1 MLCGMLS
8 TLSPGT
14 VHTAQS
20 TLSSGAAASVT
31 VTITGGGLAA
41 RSIAYYVATNVIG
54 LLFLKKT
61 LEVATAAAARHV
73 QRDFPDAP
81 EAGVSIFA
89 AMLNPAHGESR
100 YVQFGPEYERDSDDS

>member
-1 MLCGMLS
+1 MLS

-54 LLFLKKT
+54 LLYLKKT

-89 AMLNPAHGESR
+89 AMLNPAHGESH